1 MLNFLSELIFFH
13 VGIIIL
19 SSKNNLLVKYKIN
32 QTCLIAQLKE
42 CNQILFNENLL
53 FIEYNKNYLL

>member
-19 SSKNNLLVKYKIN
+19 SNKNNLRVKYKIN
-32 QTCLIAQLKE
+32 RPCLIAQLKE

-53 FIEYNKNYLL
+53 FIEYNNNHLL